1 MKITIILPDEIG
13 ERVSQMPD
21 PDEFVAHAV
30 TQALE
35 RRSGDSAATPGRSR
49 WAQLVKRIESR
60 STGFE
65 GLAEEL
71 KKSREDFRRNFD
83 FRHDEP

>member
-1 MKITIILPDEIG
+1 MKITITLPDEIG

-30 TQALE
+30 AQALE
-35 RRSGDSAATPGRSR
+35 RRSGGSASAPGRSR
-49 WAQLVKRIESR
+49 WAQVVKRIESR
-60 STGFE
+60 SKDLGGF
-65 GLAEEL
+65 AEEL
-71 KKSREDFRRNFD
+71 KRSREDFRRNFH